1 MSERDDLAQPR
12 SSPTLFVAP
21 PAVVEQRRPRREAA
35 PGGSD
40 VTRPA
45 RLALAAAASALG
57 TAVAFVFAPVA
68 PPAGP
73 GPLTP
78 PHAAAE
84 LRCESCHGE
93 AAPGTEAH
101 AELARH
107 ACSGCHGA
115 HSSVRSGHQR
125 LARRGELGCA
135 SCHTIHG
142 DQGGVALPA
151 EGFARRYGTRG
162 ERTIDGLSF
171 HGGRA
176 LVVPVVAASAC
187 LSCHSDAPTDP
198 FERCRSPELRGQVG
212 EPSLCFD
219 EHRSALPSDLAGPS
233 KPASRPDRRR
243 DRDDA
248 RRGHEPVCL
257 EQHQDDRAFAWEAAR
272 RAVLVAPRPP
282 VGDDDASS
290 GWLALTAGLFAGLL
304 GWFGAPPL
312 LARHRTRDA
321 RPAPEPEASAA
332 ALPRRQLPVIDTST
346 CLGCYACVDAC
357 PYDVLAVERYV
368 AVVVRPEACC
378 GLVLCE
384 QRCPNGSLRLG
395 EAGHVDDRPALSPTL
410 ESLDVPGLFLAGD
423 VTGLPL
429 IKNAILQGAR
439 AAEHAL
445 ASARARAHRAEPGPL
460 EPVDVCVVG
469 AGPAGISAALRLAE
483 LGASCVVFEQGGVA
497 QSIQSFPRGKLVF
510 DQPLELP
517 VHGKLWLE
525 QATKEELLSA
535 WMRIVRKAKLRIEES
550 TRVTGAHR
558 REDGLFEVE
567 SEREGTPPRRTLAR
581 SLLLSVGQRGSP
593 RRLDVPV
600 ADEALARVHYHLAD
614 ARSLAGRR
622 LVIVGLGDVAMEAA
636 IALANQPG
644 TSVTIVH
651 RGATYT
657 RGQSRNVAELERL
670 RKNGK
675 VRLVLGHRV
684 SRVGASAIEIS
695 NVSDDSSRQPERMP
709 FDHLLVLIGGTRPWA
724 LLEGLGVRRPVGAPG
739 RSTDDAQGPR
749 PTAPRGE

>member
-1 MSERDDLAQPR
+1 MSGRDEDPPR
-12 SSPTLFVAP
+12 SNRTLFVAAR
-21 PAVVEQRRPRREAA
+21 PAAERRRARRPDA

-40 VTRPA
+40 LTRPA
-45 RLALAAAASALG
+45 RFAVAAAASALG
-57 TAVAFVFAPVA
+57 TSFAFALAPVA

-78 PHAAAE
+78 PHVAAE

-93 AAPGTEAH
+93 ATPGTEAH
-101 AELARH
+101 TERARG
-107 ACSGCHGA
+107 ACAACHGA
-115 HSSVRSGHQR
+115 HASVRAGHQR
-125 LARRGELGCA
+125 LARRGELGCV

-142 DQGGVALPA
+142 SQGGVAMPA
-151 EGFARRYGTRG
+151 EGDARRYGTRG
-162 ERTIDGLSF
+162 ERAIDGLSF
-171 HGGRA
+171 HAGRE
-176 LVVPVVAASAC
+176 LYVPVVAASAC
-187 LSCHSDAPTDP
+187 LACHTDAAGDP
-198 FERCRSPELRGQVG
+198 FERCRSPALRGSID

-219 EHRSALPSDLAGPS
+219 EHRSALPFDLGAQPSRLPGP
-233 KPASRPDRRR
+233 
-243 DRDDA
+243 DA
-248 RRGHEPVCL
+248 RRRREEPGLREREPVCRA
-257 EQHQDDRAFAWEAAR
+257 QHQEDRAFAWEAAR
-272 RAVLVAPRPP
+272 HAVLASPSPP
-282 VGDDDASS
+282 VGEGDGST
-290 GWLALTAGLFAGLL
+290 GWLALGAGLL
-304 GWFGAPPL
+304 AGLAGWFGATPL
-312 LARHRTRDA
+312 LAWRSARAA
-321 RPAPEPEASAA
+321 RPSAEPMSPVAAP
-332 ALPRRQLPVIDTST
+332 PRRQLPVIDTST

-395 EAGHVDDRPALSPTL
+395 EGERVDDHPKLGPTL
-410 ESLDVPGLFLAGD
+410 GSAEVPGLFLAGD

-429 IKNAILQGAR
+429 IKNAILQGAH

-445 ASARARAHRAEPGPL
+445 AHARARHQRAEPSGL
-460 EPVDVCVVG
+460 ELVDVCVVG

-483 LGASCVVFEQGGVA
+483 LGASSVVFEQGGVA

-535 WMRIVRKAKLRIEES
+535 WMRIVRKARLPIEES
-550 TRVTGAHR
+550 TRVTAAR
-558 REDGLFEVE
+558 RRDDGLFEVDA
-567 SEREGTPPRRTLAR
+567 EREGAQPRRVLAR

-593 RRLDVPV
+593 RKLEVPI
-600 ADEALARVHYHLAD
+600 AEQALGRVHYHLAD

-622 LVIVGLGDVAMEAA
+622 LVVVGLGDVAMEAA
-636 IALANQPG
+636 IALANQPR

-657 RGQSRNVAELERL
+657 RGQSRNVQELERL
-670 RKNGK
+670 RKSGK
-675 VRLVLGHRV
+675 IRLVLGHRV
-684 SRVGASAIEIS
+684 AQVGAHTIEITPVS
-695 NVSDDSSRQPERMP
+695 NEPTQAVEAVP

-724 LLEGLGVRRPVGAPG
+724 LLEGLGVRRPEGSAG
-739 RSTDDAQGPR
+739 IERGPS
-749 PTAPRGE
+749 PAADRGD